1 MSPLTRE
8 DALRLAAQLVMI
20 DVPGTALDAATEGLL
35 ARYPLRAVCLFR
47 RNLSGVE
54 GTRAL
59 CAALQQ
65 RLGAKAL
72 IAIDQE
78 GGAVSRAT
86 FIPVAPSAMALGAIG
101 SSERAEAIGA
111 AVARGLAHLG
121 VNWNFAPVLDVN
133 NNPANPVIGERSFS
147 ENPDEVARL
156 ASAWMAGSLREGVA
170 CCVKHFPGHGDT
182 HEDSHHALPQVDKSL
197 AELEALELRPFR
209 ALKDQAPALMTAH
222 IVYPQLDAELPATLS
237 RFFLTELLRQRIG
250 FAGVVITDALMM
262 RAIADRWGHAKAAV
276 LALQAGA
283 DLVLAQGTVD
293 EQVATLEA
301 VADAL
306 QDGRI
311 AVPAAQQA
319 VARVD
324 ALAARYPATLRDY
337 PDEQRGA
344 DEALMHATCAAALT
358 ALRGAQPPRGALRVI
373 TQKAVVSDGVS
384 EAGLSAEEVAT
395 LWPAGTDIE
404 WLHVPD
410 LGQLRAAD
418 IPRDGRVNVLV
429 SNRRGRY
436 AEAANWP
443 IDLHIALWNPFQALD
458 LPVPTL
464 LSWGYQRPM
473 LAALRRWLAGEL
485 AAQGKAPVAAL
496 GA

>member
-1 MSPLTRE
+1 
-8 DALRLAAQLVMI
+8 MI
-20 DVPGTALDAATEGLL
+20 DIPGTALDPATEDLL

-47 RNLSGVE
+47 RNLSGVD

-59 CAALQQ
+59 NAALQA
-65 RLGAKAL
+65 RLGPKAL

-101 SSERAEAIGA
+101 SAARAEQIGA

-147 ENPDEVARL
+147 EHPDDVARL

-182 HEDSHHALPQVDKSL
+182 HEDSHHALPQVNKSL
-197 AELEALELRPFR
+197 DELEALELRPFR
-209 ALKDQAPALMTAH
+209 ALKNQAPALMTAH

-250 FAGVVITDALMM
+250 FQGVVITDALMM

-293 EQVATLEA
+293 EQVATLGA

-306 QDGRI
+306 QDGRL
-311 AVPAAQQA
+311 PLESAQQA

-324 ALAARYPATLRDY
+324 ALAERYPVSLRDY
-337 PDEQRGA
+337 AQGQRA
-344 DEALMHATCAAALT
+344 DDEALMHATCAEALT
-358 ALRGAQPPRGALRVI
+358 TLRGARAPLGALRVI
-373 TQKAVVSDGVS
+373 TQKSVISDGVS
-384 EAGLSAEEVAT
+384 EAGLSADEVAT
-395 LWPAGTDIE
+395 LWSPGTDIE
-404 WLHVPD
+404 WFHVPD
-410 LGQLRAAD
+410 LGTLQATD
-418 IPRDGRVNVLV
+418 IPRDGRTNVLV

-436 AEAANWP
+436 PGAANWP

-458 LPVPTL
+458 VPTPTV

-473 LAALRRWLAGEL
+473 LAALRRWLAGDL
-485 AAQGKAPVAAL
+485 TAQGRAPVAAL
-496 GA
+496 EL